1 MVIHNEEKY
10 SSQDLPQSCR
20 KRQEI
25 LQTISCHMQQHPDYK
40 GEEKIFVSLPL
51 NAAHNHEISQESS
64 LGNRINEKIR
74 SKIYETVNSGITN
87 ITVIKRILKSFV
99 EAEFRN
105 KEIKPSVYDRAFYP
119 LSKDI
124 KNHVHKAI
132 ASGTLSALDQENLKK
147 KIEEWRRE
155 KDCNRHFFFRPAT
168 EEMEDNAGDNF
179 LFIHQE
185 EWQRRLMKL
194 YGNTVT
200 LLDATYRTT
209 KYSLP
214 LFMVVVRTNVEY
226 IPVAEFVTEDET
238 SESIKEALHILKS
251 WNPDWCP
258 GHIMLDYSEAEINAV
273 KAEFES
279 AKILLCAFHREQA
292 WERWARSG
300 INH

>member
-1 MVIHNEEKY
+1 M
-10 SSQDLPQSCR
+10 
-20 KRQEI
+20 
-25 LQTISCHMQQHPDYK
+25 
-40 GEEKIFVSLPL
+40 
-51 NAAHNHEISQESS
+51 
-64 LGNRINEKIR
+64 
-74 SKIYETVNSGITN
+74 
-87 ITVIKRILKSFV
+87 
-99 EAEFRN
+99 
-105 KEIKPSVYDRAFYP
+105 YDERAFYP

-238 SESIKEALHILKS
+238 SESIKVALHS
-251 WNPDWCP
+251 
-258 GHIMLDYSEAEINAV
+258 
-273 KAEFES
+273 
-279 AKILLCAFHREQA
+279 KILEPRLVSWTHHAGLQ
-292 WERWARSG
+292 
-300 INH
+300 